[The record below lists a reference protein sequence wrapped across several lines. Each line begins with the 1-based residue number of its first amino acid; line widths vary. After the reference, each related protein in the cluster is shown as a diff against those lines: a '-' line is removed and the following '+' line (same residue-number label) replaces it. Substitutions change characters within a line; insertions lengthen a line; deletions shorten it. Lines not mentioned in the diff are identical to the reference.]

1 MSGRGG
7 TYADRVLEGAS
18 SVDNALRIL
27 RTFSYSEPTL
37 GVSELAR
44 RLGMGKSTVHRLLQA
59 LVRQGFVTRTPEGR
73 YRLGLVVHELGQLV
87 VHGLRLRQVAHPI
100 LEQLRFAT
108 DETVHLAVLEG
119 AEVVYIERLESA
131 STMRMFDR
139 AGPRLPASVTSSGKC
154 LLAWAPPDV
163 VEGVIASGL
172 VRRAPRT
179 ISSEVVFHD
188 ALDEVRRR
196 GYAVSVEEGARDIAS
211 VAAPVRGSDGS
222 VVAAVSVAGPVL
234 RVNEST
240 LARLVPM
247 VRRAAG
253 QISAGMGY
261 RPEMEM
267 TGPSS
272 SAAST

>member
-1 MSGRGG
+1 MR
-7 TYADRVLEGAS
+7 EGVS

-27 RTFSYSEPTL
+27 RAFSYSEPTL

-44 RLGMGKSTVHRLLQA
+44 RLGLGKSTVHRLLQA
-59 LVRQGFVTRTPEGR
+59 LVRQGFVTRTSDGR

-139 AGPRLPASVTSSGKC
+139 VGPRIPASVTSSGKC

-163 VEGVIASGL
+163 VDEVIAAGL

-179 ISSEVVFHD
+179 ITSEAVFHG
-188 ALDEVRRR
+188 ALEEVRQR
-196 GYAVSVEEGARDIAS
+196 GYAVSVEEGAKDIAS
-211 VAAPVRGSDGS
+211 VAAPVRGSDGT
-222 VVAAVSVAGPVL
+222 VMAAVSIAGPVL

-240 LARLVPM
+240 FARLVPL

-261 RPEMEM
+261 RREVE
-267 TGPSS
+267 
-272 SAAST
+272 SAGQPAVSPPP

>member
-1 MSGRGG
+1 
-7 TYADRVLEGAS
+7 
-18 SVDNALRIL
+18 
-27 RTFSYSEPTL
+27 
-37 GVSELAR
+37 
-44 RLGMGKSTVHRLLQA
+44 MGKSTVHRLLQA
-59 LVRQGFVTRTPEGR
+59 LVRQGFVIRTPEGR

-87 VHGLRLRQVAHPI
+87 VHGLLLRQVAHPV

-108 DETVHLAVLEG
+108 DETVHLAVLEVP
-119 AEVVYIERLESA
+119 EVVYIERLESA

-139 AGPRLPASVTSSGKC
+139 VGPRLPASVTSSGKC

-163 VEGVIASGL
+163 VDGVIASGL

-179 ISSEVVFHD
+179 IPSEAVFDD
-188 ALDEVRRR
+188 ALGGVRRR

-222 VVAAVSVAGPVL
+222 VIAAVSVAGPVL
-234 RVNEST
+234 RVNET
-240 LARLVPM
+240 TFTRLVPM

-253 QISAGMGY
+253 RISAGMGY

-272 SAAST
+272 AAST